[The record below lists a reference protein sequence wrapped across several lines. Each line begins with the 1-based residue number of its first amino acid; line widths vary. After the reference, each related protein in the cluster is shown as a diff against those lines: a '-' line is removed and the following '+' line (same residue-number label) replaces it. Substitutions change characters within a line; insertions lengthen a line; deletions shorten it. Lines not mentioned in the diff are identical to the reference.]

1 MTSAEFVVWMK
12 GFMAACNDFTATPKQ
27 WDKIKE
33 VLENVQDYN
42 DNPGLD
48 DWDDWYVGKED
59 ESLNLTGSASANG
72 VLNIGDPSTSTT
84 RWNSKDT
91 SWHYTNS
98 TIEGTNKKQQLN
110 D

>member
-12 GFMAACNDFTATPKQ
+12 GFMAACNEFTATPKQ

-48 DWDDWYVGKED
+48 DWDDWYQTEEKEYHT
-59 ESLNLTGSASANG
+59 ESGSK
-72 VLNIGDPSTSTT
+72 V
-84 RWNSKDT
+84 WNDKMGC
-91 SWHYTNS
+91 WHYENYPEGSGYYTNS